1 MVIVDSDAIV
11 HNRHAAA
18 SKLES
23 GDGGGRPMEN
33 SSTGGASFL
42 LASYPPRSQFNF
54 VPTMLASSPVAGL
67 RRPDS
72 VVFSSFFFFF

>member
-1 MVIVDSDAIV
+1 MVIVDSNAIV

-23 GDGGGRPMEN
+23 GDSGGGAMEN

-42 LASYPPRSQFNF
+42 LASYPPVPSCSQFG
-54 VPTMLASSPVAGL
+54 AHDA
-67 RRPDS
+67 R
-72 VVFSSFFFFF
+72 